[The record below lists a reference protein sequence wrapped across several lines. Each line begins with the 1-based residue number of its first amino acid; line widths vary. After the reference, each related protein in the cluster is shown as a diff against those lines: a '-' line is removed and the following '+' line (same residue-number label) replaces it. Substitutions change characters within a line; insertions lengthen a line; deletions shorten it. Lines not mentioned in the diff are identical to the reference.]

1 MPFWLGRPSQVL
13 GVRGSSSR
21 YNARMS
27 KNMQHD
33 DFFFGGGMDAFN
45 KIDKCF
51 LFSVLCTNYI
61 FKVGLLLVAT
71 LNKKCLKITT
81 AAIRELAPPSEKNSA
96 DNKKISYVSVS

>member
-1 MPFWLGRPSQVL
+1 
-13 GVRGSSSR
+13 
-21 YNARMS
+21 
-27 KNMQHD
+27 
-33 DFFFGGGMDAFN
+33 MDAFN

-81 AAIRELAPPSEKNSA
+81 TAIRELAPPSEKILQTT
-96 DNKKISYVSVS
+96 KKLATFPFLEPSGQPRVLRHGD